1 MKVSSRTRAANQG
14 FTLIELAITMGIA
27 GLVLGSLARVLDS
40 SKNTY
45 GRGSAVAQVQND
57 ARRTLDR
64 VSAELE
70 NGGFGTLLPNPVG
83 VAVDDLVFQAAT
95 GIDGATG
102 ALLFG
107 NSSRLRFV
115 YETGEMNNGLDDDSD
130 GLVDEGC
137 LVFTRNYLL
146 AGEVRVIL
154 AHGVAE
160 LLEGETANGADDNGN
175 GFADEP
181 GFCITRTGNLLQVRL
196 TLIRPV
202 TGGDPAM
209 ASVETALRLKN

>member
-1 MKVSSRTRAANQG
+1 MKLVGQTRATNQG

-40 SKNTY
+40 SKSNY

-64 VSAELE
+64 VAAELE

-107 NSSRLRFV
+107 NSNRLRFV
-115 YETGEMNNGLDDDSD
+115 YETGEMNNGLDDDGD
-130 GLVDEGC
+130 GLIDEGC
-137 LVFTRNYLL
+137 LVLTKNYLL
-146 AGEVRVIL
+146 AGEVRVVL

-160 LLEGETANGADDNGN
+160 FLEGETANGADDNSN
-175 GFADEP
+175 GLVDER
-181 GFCITRTGNLLQVRL
+181 GFCMTRAGNLLQVRL
-196 TLIRPV
+196 TLARPV
-202 TGGDPAM
+202 TGGDPAI

>member
-115 YETGEMNNGLDDDSD
+115 YQTGEMNNGLDDDGD
-130 GLVDEGC
+130 GLVDEGN

-146 AGEVRVIL
+146 AGEVRVVL

-175 GFADEP
+175 GLVDER
-181 GFCITRTGNLLQVRL
+181 GFCITRVGNLLRIRL
-196 TLIRPV
+196 TLARPV
-202 TGGDPAM
+202 TGGNPAL
-209 ASVETALRLKN
+209 ATVETALRLKN

>member
-1 MKVSSRTRAANQG
+1 MMLFSRTRAANKG
-14 FTLIELAITMGIA
+14 FTLLELAITLGIA

-40 SKNTY
+40 SKSTY
-45 GRGSAVAQVQND
+45 GRGSAMAQVQND

-64 VSAELE
+64 VATELE
-70 NGGFGTLLPNPVG
+70 NSGFGTLLPNPVG

-95 GIDGATG
+95 GIDGTTG

-115 YETGEMNNGLDDDSD
+115 YESGEMNNGLDDDSD
-130 GLVDEGC
+130 GLVDEGN

-146 AGEVRVIL
+146 AGEVRVVL

-160 LLEGETANGADDNGN
+160 LLEGEIANGADDNGN
-175 GFADEP
+175 GLVDEG
-181 GFCITRTGNLLQVRL
+181 GFCMTRTGNLLRVRL
-196 TLIRPV
+196 TLVRPV

-209 ASVETALRLKN
+209 ATIETALRLKN